1 MPRKYRLSS
10 VILFYNAEYN
20 GIQPDFVTNR
30 ETLHS
35 TVSLRAAMDTV
46 FADAFEGDPTR
57 LSTSTLSKH
66 NMQRIRVDDKWI
78 T

>member
-1 MPRKYRLSS
+1 MPCKYRLSS

-20 GIQPDFVTNR
+20 EIRPDFVAMR
-30 ETLHS
+30 ETQHS

-57 LSTSTLSKH
+57 LHTNENTSALALMT
-66 NMQRIRVDDKWI
+66 NG
-78 T
+78 